1 MKINELKIIETIEE
15 IQSFLESNVEINLPV
30 VVEDIIADFYMN
42 DITKVYNLN
51 WSNRISRQR
60 DFKAVCYLERYLMLH
75 GFIWLPTEDI
85 QAMRLI
91 KSLMCHKYP
100 NADFNFE
107 VFDPD
112 FWRKTIDS
120 FIHKLLQSKN
130 ITAKRKKFDYEY
142 IEKIKN
148 DLIIV
153 GGIFTNYSLKSSYA
167 TVYKSAREIF
177 QNKRDVDIYS
187 NNSDLFEFESPRVD
201 NQKEIFKYK
210 NKTYKINLDLNDVT
224 NDGVKLP
231 CLINFINFSIDQTP
245 AQMIKSFDFD
255 FCKIYYDYNRNKLFI
270 HSSLIF
276 ANLKNNFP
284 KSKEIPFP
292 EHVDWDSWVPYNHFE
307 RCLKNSLKGF
317 ERFSLTRKKIK

>member
-1 MKINELKIIETIEE
+1 
-15 IQSFLESNVEINLPV
+15 
-30 VVEDIIADFYMN
+30 
-42 DITKVYNLN
+42 
-51 WSNRISRQR
+51 
-60 DFKAVCYLERYLMLH
+60 MLY
-75 GFIWLPTEDI
+75 GCL
-85 QAMRLI
+85 L
-91 KSLMCHKYP
+91 CHKYP
-100 NADFNFE
+100 KADFNFE

-120 FIHKLLQSKN
+120 FIHKLVQLKY
-130 ITAKRKKFDYEY
+130 TKAKRKKFDNEY

-148 DLIIV
+148 GFIIA
-153 GGIFTNYSLKSSYA
+153 GGIFTNYSSKSSYS
-167 TVYKSAREIF
+167 TVYQSAREIF
-177 QNKRDVDIYS
+177 QNRRDVDIYTT
-187 NNSDLFEFESPRVD
+187 NSDLFDIESPRED
-201 NQKEIFKYK
+201 GFFRYNCQS
-210 NKTYKINLDLNDVT
+210 YKINLDLNDVT